1 MYINAIDTN
10 TEGDVVVV
18 IVW

>member
-1 MYINAIDTN
+1 MRAAMTDINFFR
-10 TEGDVVVV
+10 DVVVV